1 MKKPLFII
9 SGVLLTMLGCSS
21 PLDGPAQGPVLDTHL
36 QTIIDREMSE
46 VGTWEADLDRE
57 TAASEVEVALE
68 HRMDEL
74 EALTPMTKDSDLEV
88 DLGTNLDGEQ
98 QGEVQIDL
106 QTAIRAAVL
115 NNLNLQS
122 ARLLPAIQR
131 EEVIQAEAVFDVVLG
146 AGYTFTKLRTP
157 NQQIDIGT
165 REDVQPALT
174 NTRTNDG
181 EVSLSKQLVSGGNV
195 KLSTDLEYVNNIG
208 SEGVVYTPNPYWKP
222 SLTLDFAQPLLRGFG
237 EKVNLASVAISRK
250 QEQEAIESLRQE
262 LIDTVAA
269 TESAYWQLSLAW
281 RNLAIQLWLVDA
293 SIQLRDIIDLRRGYD
308 ASLADWAQAV
318 ATVEQRKA
326 DVINFQLAVKEASDA
341 LKVLINDPEYP
352 LAGERVL
359 APVDEMVRTPL
370 AMDFRS
376 ALLTAVSMR
385 PDVRQAVY
393 KIDIAEIN
401 ELVADNGRLPSL
413 DFQAQVSS
421 SGLSESFDDGYNSD
435 DGALGGGFISYILG
449 LAFEYPLGNR
459 AAEAA
464 FRQSRL
470 ERSSA
475 IIGYRTSIQT
485 AMLSV
490 KTSMRDVVANAEL
503 IRATR
508 IARLASAESLRA
520 LEVEQ
525 ETLASLTPTFLNL
538 LFTTQANLATARS
551 AEFQSIVDF
560 NTSVVDLYQSM
571 GTILDIHQI
580 GLQEIDEFS
589 DWSTAIET
597 GSPTDQ

>member
-1 MKKPLFII
+1 M
-9 SGVLLTMLGCSS
+9 
-21 PLDGPAQGPVLDTHL
+21 
-36 QTIIDREMSE
+36 
-46 VGTWEADLDRE
+46 
-57 TAASEVEVALE
+57 
-68 HRMDEL
+68 
-74 EALTPMTKDSDLEV
+74 
-88 DLGTNLDGEQ
+88 
-98 QGEVQIDL
+98 
-106 QTAIRAAVL
+106 
-115 NNLNLQS
+115 
-122 ARLLPAIQR
+122 
-131 EEVIQAEAVFDVVLG
+131 
-146 AGYTFTKLRTP
+146 
-157 NQQIDIGT
+157 
-165 REDVQPALT
+165 
-174 NTRTNDG
+174 
-181 EVSLSKQLVSGGNV
+181 
-195 KLSTDLEYVNNIG
+195 
-208 SEGVVYTPNPYWKP
+208 
-222 SLTLDFAQPLLRGFG
+222 
-237 EKVNLASVAISRK
+237 
-250 QEQEAIESLRQE
+250 
-262 LIDTVAA
+262 
-269 TESAYWQLSLAW
+269 
-281 RNLAIQLWLVDA
+281 
-293 SIQLRDIIDLRRGYD
+293 
-308 ASLADWAQAV
+308 
-318 ATVEQRKA
+318 
-326 DVINFQLAVKEASDA
+326 
-341 LKVLINDPEYP
+341 
-352 LAGERVL
+352 L

-413 DFQAQVSS
+413 DFRAQVSS

-435 DGALGGGFISYILG
+435 DG
-449 LAFEYPLGNR
+449 PLWVEDSSPTSSDSRSSIRWGNR

>member
-1 MKKPLFII
+1 VRPSLLII
-9 SGVLLTMLGCSS
+9 SGALLATSGCSS

-36 QTIIDREMSE
+36 QTIIDREMQE
-46 VGTWEADLDRE
+46 VGTWEMDLDRE
-57 TAASEVEVALE
+57 TSTSEVERALE
-68 HRMDEL
+68 QRMDEL
-74 EALTPMTKDSDLEV
+74 EALTPMTNDADLVV
-88 DLGTNLDGEQ
+88 DLGVDLNGERQ
-98 QGEVQIDL
+98 REVDIDL

-146 AGYTFTKLRTP
+146 AGYTFTRLRTP
-157 NQQIDIGT
+157 TQSVEIEERIDVDPSVTNQ
-165 REDVQPALT
+165 
-174 NTRTNDG
+174 RTNDA
-181 EVSLSKQLVSGGNV
+181 EISLSKQLVSGGDL
-195 KLSTDLEYVNNIG
+195 KLTTDLQRVNRIG
-208 SEGVVYTPNPYWKP
+208 SDGVSYSPNPYWNP
-222 SLTLDFAQPLLRGFG
+222 TLTLDFAQPLLRGFG
-237 EKVNLASVAISRK
+237 EKVNLASVAIYRK
-250 QEQEAIESLRQE
+250 QEQSAIESLRQQ
-262 LIDTVAA
+262 LIDTVAD
-269 TESAYWQLSLAW
+269 TESAYWNLSLAW
-281 RNLAIQLWLVDA
+281 RNLAIQLWLVEA
-293 SIQLRDIIDLRRGYD
+293 SIQLRDIVDLRRGYD

-326 DVINFQLAVKEASDA
+326 EVINYQLAVKEASDL
-341 LKVLINDPEYP
+341 LKALINDPEYP

-359 APVDEMVRTPL
+359 APIDEMVRTPL
-370 AMDFRS
+370 TMDFRS

-385 PDVRQAVY
+385 PDVRKSVFE
-393 KIDIAEIN
+393 IDIAEIN
-401 ELVADNGRLPSL
+401 ELVADNGRLPKL

-421 SGLSESFDDGYNSD
+421 GGMDSD
-435 DGALGGGFISYILG
+435 FNDSYSSDEGALGGDFISYILG

-459 AAEAA
+459 AADAA
-464 FRQSRL
+464 YRESRL
-470 ERSSA
+470 QRSSA

-485 AMLSV
+485 AMLDV
-490 KTSMRDVVANAEL
+490 KNSMREVVANAEL

-508 IARLASAESLRA
+508 VARLASAESLRA

-538 LFTTQANLATARS
+538 LFTTQANLASART

-560 NTSVVDLYQSM
+560 NTSVVDLYRAM

-589 DWSTAIET
+589 DWSSAIRT
-597 GSPTDQ
+597 GPSATQ